1 MNVERGRAKIFYGW
15 WIVVSTSLVFLY
27 ASGIVY
33 FGFTAVFEPIAHE
46 FGWSYT
52 QVSLATSLRG
62 LETGL
67 LAPVVGLLVDRWG
80 PRRLL
85 FFGSSVTGLGLI
97 LLSVVGSLPTF
108 YGVIFLI
115 SIGGSFTGHAV
126 MMTAIANWFK
136 KRLAMATGIMASGA
150 ALGGLLIPLIVII
163 VDRYGWRT
171 AMIIFG
177 LGTWVVCLP
186 LSLLIRD
193 KPENYG
199 CLPDGDDYQTVVA
212 SNDSAAIK
220 KNLDI
225 NFTAGA
231 ALRNRAFW
239 HVTLA
244 MTFHAI
250 VTSAILTHV
259 MPYLS
264 DIGISRLTA
273 SLVGTA
279 IPITSILGRLG
290 FGWLGDRMEM
300 RRAAAIGFAL
310 SGLGMFI
317 FAYIAPLGLWL
328 LVPFLLTFGIGFGGS
343 VTIRAVLLSRYFGRE
358 KFGSILGFT
367 IGMMTLGNIIGAPLA
382 GFIFDR
388 WHSYQLAWLGCAAL
402 SIVSI
407 LIIVAAPRSATE

>member
-115 SIGGSFTGHAV
+115 SIGGRFTGHAV

-186 LSLLIRD
+186 LSLLVRD

-199 CLPDGDDYQTVVA
+199 CLPDGDEYQTVVA

>member
-186 LSLLIRD
+186 LSLLVRD

-199 CLPDGDDYQTVVA
+199 CLPDGDEYQTVVA